1 MKIQLKIDGHDAS
14 SNNVGTAVEDA
25 ILAKVREQMTQKFA
39 NLRCPRHDQV
49 PKLTI
54 EGNSLKSL
62 KIQVHACC
70 DYMKGEAQRALNEK

>member
-1 MKIQLKIDGHDAS
+1 MADAS

-25 ILAKVREQMTQKFA
+25 IVAKVQEQMTQKLA
-39 NLRCPRHDQV
+39 NLRCPQHDQV

-62 KIQVHACC
+62 KKPYFSGVE
-70 DYMKGEAQRALNEK
+70 EAAFASSDVLPGSAGS